1 MCQCNQPTLQF
12 PRQIQRKGRHI
23 FFFEISVVS
32 QLHLNETDRYQHL
45 ILSVEAVKKNTTN
58 NSMNCQNWG
67 VSEKKSYFLGTRVS
81 GERKNKEKPEKSSE
95 RKKGAVKY
103 LC

>member
-1 MCQCNQPTLQF
+1 M
-12 PRQIQRKGRHI
+12 
-23 FFFEISVVS
+23 
-32 QLHLNETDRYQHL
+32 
-45 ILSVEAVKKNTTN
+45 EAVKKNTTN

-81 GERKNKEKPEKSSE
+81 GEGKNKEKPEKSSE
-95 RKKGAVKY
+95 RKKGAGKY